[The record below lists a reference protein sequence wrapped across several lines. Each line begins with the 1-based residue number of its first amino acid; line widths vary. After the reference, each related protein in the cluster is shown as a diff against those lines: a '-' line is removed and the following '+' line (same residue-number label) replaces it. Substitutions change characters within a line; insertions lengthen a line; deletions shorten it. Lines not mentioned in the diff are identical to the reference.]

1 METIQRNRLRHPACS
16 AWTNRHTG
24 PSRSLSITEHNHD
37 TKTQQALS
45 FDLLAMSAQD
55 FDPGQ
60 LSESQQLALGTYTS
74 VTNQEPS
81 AAIPLLQRSEWN
93 VQVCRRKR
101 DSGVF
106 GGLS

>member
-1 METIQRNRLRHPACS
+1 
-16 AWTNRHTG
+16 
-24 PSRSLSITEHNHD
+24 
-37 TKTQQALS
+37 
-45 FDLLAMSAQD
+45 MSAQD

-60 LSESQQLALGTYTS
+60 LSESQQLALGTFTS

>member
-1 METIQRNRLRHPACS
+1 MKTIRADREIGCGVPHVAL
-16 AWTNRHTG
+16 G
-24 PSRSLSITEHNHD
+24 PTVDILALSITEQNHY

-45 FDLLAMSAQD
+45 FGLLAMSAQD

-60 LSESQQLALGTYTS
+60 LSESQQLALETFTS

-101 DSGVF
+101 DSGIF